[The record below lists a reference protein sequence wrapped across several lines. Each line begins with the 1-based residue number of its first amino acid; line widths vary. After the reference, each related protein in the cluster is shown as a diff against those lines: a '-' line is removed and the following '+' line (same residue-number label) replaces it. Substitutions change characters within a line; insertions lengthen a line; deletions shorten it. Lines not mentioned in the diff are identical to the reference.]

1 LYVYLVKLS
10 QMKHGVK
17 SKEATSGQ
25 TANVGR
31 SVNQSARMP
40 GTAHKVTARKRTAGK
55 NTTGVPEQVSSG
67 IARWLG
73 GKARVKQDIRTNF
86 DIIRA
91 SESGITKA
99 SVDELSRSI
108 GVSKKDMAEEILN
121 VSIKTLERKQPSDKL
136 DKKISSHALEVA
148 RVMQHAFEIFED
160 EEKAKQWLNRANR
173 ALNGIAPVHLLDT
186 MTGINMVNDVLTRI
200 EEGVYS

>member
-1 LYVYLVKLS
+1 
-10 QMKHGVK
+10 MKQAK
-17 SKEATSGQ
+17 ST
-25 TANVGR
+25 
-31 SVNQSARMP
+31 
-40 GTAHKVTARKRTAGK
+40 
-55 NTTGVPEQVSSG
+55 G

-73 GKARVKQDIRTNF
+73 GKALVKLDIRTDF

-108 GVSKKDMAEEILN
+108 GVSKKDMAEEILS
-121 VSIKTLERKQPSDKL
+121 VSVKTLERKDPSDKL
-136 DKKISSHALEVA
+136 DKKLSSHALEVA
-148 RVMQHAFEIFED
+148 RVMQHAYEVFED

-173 ALNGIAPVHLLDT
+173 ALNSVAPIHLLDT
-186 MTGINMVNDVLTRI
+186 MTGINMVNDILTRI

>member
-1 LYVYLVKLS
+1 
-10 QMKHGVK
+10 MKHALK
-17 SKEATSGQ
+17 SKGAVSGQ
-25 TANVGR
+25 TVNAGR
-31 SVNQSARMP
+31 RANQSTR
-40 GTAHKVTARKRTAGK
+40 
-55 NTTGVPEQVSSG
+55 TTGVAHKTATRKDTIRKNEVSSRAPEQVSSG

-73 GKARVKQDIRTNF
+73 GKAHVKQEILSDF

-99 SVDELSRSI
+99 AVDELSRSI
-108 GVSKKDMAEEILN
+108 GVSKKEMAEEILN
-121 VSIKTLERKQPSDKL
+121 ISIKTLERKKTSDKL

-148 RVMQHAFEIFED
+148 RVMQHAFEVFED
-160 EEKAKQWLNRANR
+160 EEKAMQWLNRANR
-173 ALNGIAPVHLLDT
+173 ALNGLAPVHLLDT

>member
-1 LYVYLVKLS
+1 
-10 QMKHGVK
+10 MKHGVK
-17 SKEATSGQ
+17 SREAASGQ
-25 TANVGR
+25 TANAGR
-31 SVNQSARMP
+31 SVNQSPRMP
-40 GTAHKVTARKRTAGK
+40 GTSHKTTAARKRAAGK
-55 NTTGVPEQVSSG
+55 NTAGVPAQVSSG

-73 GKARVKQDIRTNF
+73 GKAQVKQDIRTNF

-148 RVMQHAFEIFED
+148 RVMQHAFDVFED

-173 ALNGIAPVHLLDT
+173 ALNGVAPVHLLDT